1 MGNVVAFPRFAI
13 RTPEPKPKRARKT
26 RAKSPTQPVGDDL
39 DAGLAACFARMR
51 EDDAERSR
59 GLERWARGE
68 RPSLAWF
75 GETSVSGIA
84 TDHFGEGPD
93 HYRLALA
100 HAGEPVAADDMAG
113 ALALAVDTL
122 NSLAYMVRYGG
133 LRSQGCTA
141 SRNREEEMRHEEC
154 ARGVVS
160 DLAATMI
167 RLQAFGTV
175 PRQTP
180 AERRRD
186 AARSQA
192 KHESLDALRKAVRD
206 GDHA

>member
-1 MGNVVAFPRFAI
+1 MGNVIAFPRFAI

-39 DAGLAACFARMR
+39 EAGLAACFARMR
-51 EDDAERSR
+51 EDDAERAR
-59 GLERWARGE
+59 GLDRWARGE

-75 GETSVSGIA
+75 GEKSISGLA

-93 HYRLALA
+93 HYRLAL
-100 HAGEPVAADDMAG
+100 PMAG
-113 ALALAVDTL
+113 PLIRWTDKDAALALAVDTL
-122 NSLAYMVRYGG
+122 NAIAYMVRYGG
-133 LRSQGCTA
+133 IRTQSCTA
-141 SRNREEEMRHEEC
+141 SHDREEDMRHEEC

-160 DLAATMI
+160 DLAVTMV

-175 PRQTP
+175 PSQTP

-186 AARSQA
+186 AARSDA
-192 KHESLDALRKAVRD
+192 KRQRLDALRAEVEG

>member
-13 RTPEPKPKRARKT
+13 RTPEPKTRRTRKPHT
-26 RAKSPTQPVGDDL
+26 KAPASLPTDDL
-39 DAGLAACFARMR
+39 EAGLAACFARIR
-51 EDDAERSR
+51 EDDAERAR
-59 GLERWARGE
+59 GLDRWARGE

-75 GETSVSGIA
+75 GEKSISGLA

-93 HYRLALA
+93 HYRLALPL
-100 HAGEPVAADDMAG
+100 AGPLIRWTDKDA

-122 NSLAYMVRYGG
+122 NAIACMVRYGG
-133 LRSQGCTA
+133 IRTQSCTA
-141 SRNREEEMRHEEC
+141 SGDRDEDMLHEEC

-160 DLAATMI
+160 DLAVTMV

-175 PRQTP
+175 PGQTP

-186 AARSQA
+186 AARSTA
-192 KHESLDALRKAVRD
+192 KRQRLDALRAEVEG
-206 GDHA
+206 GDHG